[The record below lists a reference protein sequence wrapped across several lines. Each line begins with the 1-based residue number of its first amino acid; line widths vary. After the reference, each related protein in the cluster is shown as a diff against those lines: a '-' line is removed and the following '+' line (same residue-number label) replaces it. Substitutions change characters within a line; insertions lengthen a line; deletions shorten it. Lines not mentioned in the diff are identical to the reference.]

1 MTLLI
6 GRKAPVVDDCQIYEQ
21 DAAGVASVVT
31 GARLVHTDPPWTY
44 EISGLRGH
52 ATNHYDTI
60 SMVQIAAHLTAAFDA
75 AAPDAYLFLW
85 STWPKLVEWIG
96 ASAAMPWRHVTGG
109 SWHKTD
115 RMGIGFHVRGD
126 SEPWLLYVK
135 GKPRP
140 FSALSNAYA
149 SARTEHSEKPIP
161 FLRRMVSALTEPGDL
176 VLDVYAGR
184 GPCGVACRAEGRR
197 YAGIE
202 IDPERAEIARANIA
216 QAVRA

>member
-1 MTLLI
+1 MFQDH
-6 GRKAPVVDDCQIYEQ
+6 KAPQVDDCRIHEC
-21 DAAGVASVVT
+21 DAAVVASIVT
-31 GARLVHTDPPWTY
+31 GARLVHTDPPWAYHNT
-44 EISGLRGH
+44 GLEGH
-52 ATNHYDTI
+52 VGDRYGCITMGVIVD
-60 SMVQIAAHLTAAFDA
+60 HLAAAFDA

-85 STWPKLVEWIG
+85 STWPMVVEWVG

-140 FSALSNAYA
+140 FAALSNAYG
-149 SARTEHSEKPIP
+149 SARTKHSEKPIP
-161 FLRRMVSALTEPGDL
+161 FLRQMIAALTEPGDL

-184 GPCGVACRAEGRR
+184 GPCGVAARLEGRR

-202 IDPERAEIARANIA
+202 IARANIA
-216 QAVRA
+216 QVRA